1 MGKTYPCIDDSLQA
15 YLEKQPVYFVAT
27 APSGADGHI
36 NLSPKGLN
44 SFRVLGPHSV
54 AYCDLVGSGIETV
67 AHLNDNGRIVIMFCS
82 FEGPPKIVRLHGTGE
97 VVTPEHPDYPALSER
112 FPPHP
117 GIRCF
122 IRVTCQRISDSC
134 GFGVP
139 LMAFEG
145 ERPQLI
151 DWAKSK
157 GDAGLK
163 AYQQANN
170 ATSLDGLPGLP

>member
-44 SFRVLGPHSV
+44 SFRVLGPQSV

-97 VVTPEHPDYPALSER
+97 VVTPDHSDYPALS
-112 FPPHP
+112 
-117 GIRCF
+117 
-122 IRVTCQRISDSC
+122 
-134 GFGVP
+134 
-139 LMAFEG
+139 
-145 ERPQLI
+145 
-151 DWAKSK
+151 
-157 GDAGLK
+157 
-163 AYQQANN
+163 
-170 ATSLDGLPGLP
+170 